1 MQYGS
6 KRGEKGV
13 KLNNFNVQERKKSRI
28 SESYNRACAET
39 IDYVNCCPEQH
50 RVKLIRHLLMQYS
63 NPWYSK
69 HCSNC
74 SPSGHVREIIIPVR
88 IDLSSCCWDL
98 DAVINH

>member
-28 SESYNRACAET
+28 SERACAEM

-50 RVKLIRHLLMQYS
+50 HIKLVRHLLMQLLKS
-63 NPWYSK
+63 LVFKPLQQLFSK
-69 HCSNC
+69 WACKGNYH
-74 SPSGHVREIIIPVR
+74 PSK
-88 IDLSSCCWDL
+88 D
-98 DAVINH
+98 